1 MAENVTEFTD
11 GTFEQEVLKA
21 VEPVLVDFWAEW
33 CGPCRMLAPV
43 IQEIAAEYQGKV
55 KVGKLDTD
63 AHTKTAS
70 KYGVTAIPT
79 LIVFKGGE
87 VAKQLVGLQSKAN
100 LTAALD
106 EALA

>member
-1 MAENVTEFTD
+1 MADNVMELTD
-11 GTFEQEVLKA
+11 ETFEAEVLKA
-21 VEPVLVDFWAEW
+21 DTPVMVDFWAEW

-43 IQEIAAEYQGKV
+43 VEEIAGEYAGKV

-63 AHTKTAS
+63 ACAKTAAQ
-70 KYGVTAIPT
+70 YGVTAIPT
-79 LIVFKGGE
+79 LIVFNNGE
-87 VAKQLVGLQSKAN
+87 VAKQLVGLQSKSG